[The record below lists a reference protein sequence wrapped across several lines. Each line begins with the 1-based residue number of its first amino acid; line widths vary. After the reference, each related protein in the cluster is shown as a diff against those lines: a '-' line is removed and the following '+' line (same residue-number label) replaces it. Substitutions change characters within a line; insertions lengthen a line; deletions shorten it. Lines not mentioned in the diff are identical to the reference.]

1 MDATLPGPDA
11 ERPRSDPLYRTVVG
25 LALTTFEVMRW
36 HVDVSGEEH
45 IPRSGPAII
54 ASNHIGYLDFLF
66 LGLAGRRQGRFVRF
80 MAIQAAF
87 DHWAAGPLL
96 RGMRHIPVDRR
107 GDPAAAFDR
116 AVGALRTAEVVG
128 IHPESK
134 LSPSLMPMAAKT
146 GAARMALA
154 TGAPLIPAAV
164 WGSQRLFPHRR
175 RPKVPRHVSIAV
187 RLGPPVDVH
196 RSDDCADLT
205 GRLMGRIGGLVDE
218 AIATYPDRPV
228 GVEDPWWWPA
238 HLGGTAPGPQQA

>member
-1 MDATLPGPDA
+1 MDTTLLGRDV
-11 ERPRSDPLYRTVVG
+11 ERPRSDALYRTVVG
-25 LALTTFEVMRW
+25 AALTTFQVMRW
-36 HVDVSGEEH
+36 HVDVSGAEH
-45 IPRSGPAII
+45 IPDRGPAII
-54 ASNHIGYLDFLF
+54 ASNHIGYLDFVF
-66 LGLAGRRQGRFVRF
+66 LGLAGRRRGRFVRF

-107 GDPAAAFDR
+107 GDAASAFDR
-116 AVGALRTAEVVG
+116 AVGALRAEEVVG
-128 IHPESK
+128 IHPESR
-134 LSPSLMPMAAKT
+134 LSRSLMPMAAKT

-187 RLGPPVDVH
+187 RLGPPVEVDGA
-196 RSDDCADLT
+196 DDCTELT
-205 GRLMGRIGGLVDE
+205 GRLMGRIGGLVDD
-218 AIATYPDRPV
+218 AISTYPDRPA

-238 HLGGTAPGPQQA
+238 HLGGTAPSPQ